1 MERQPEFFTV
11 TDENGKD
18 IECEIIMTFDS
29 DEFGKSYVVYQI
41 VNDETGEYYA
51 AAFNPED
58 GDEGK
63 LIEVETEAEWDFIE
77 EVLESYLEDSEADD
91 DDSAESEEE

>member
-41 VNDETGEYYA
+41 VDDETGEYYA

-63 LIEVETEAEWDFIE
+63 LFEVETEAEWDFIE

-91 DDSAESEEE
+91 DSAESEEE

>member
-63 LIEVETEAEWDFIE
+63 LFEVETEAEWDFIE

-91 DDSAESEEE
+91 DSAESEEE